1 MTWHGTGSSGH
12 GQWRELMAV
21 KVARL
26 LGKDPAIV
34 TERLKTEV
42 AMYEGPLS
50 PLQGSVVPRLFAAGT
65 FKVLRP
71 GLI

>member
-1 MTWHGTGSSGH
+1 MG
-12 GQWRELMAV
+12 ELMAV
-21 KVARL
+21 KVTSL
-26 LGKDPAIV
+26 HGQDPIAV